1 MEISKTGGIDITLTL
16 TSGEPGVGKSTQHT
30 ALCKYSEDGKSI
42 YLCMEVKDDK
52 LLKMNGINAIN
63 IIQYDEFYEEDG
75 IKTLHVLITEI
86 RKIIRENKYN
96 VVILDGISDIR
107 RFAMKEWI
115 EKDNQIRI
123 SQGKPARTGISGEN
137 KAAWAAINQR
147 VMGILEPLINWSN
160 IRHTNV
166 FFTAQMKDM
175 YVNDTKVGR
184 QIAVAGDWIEFDVDV
199 KCYLFRNDA
208 GVFMA
213 RFSKLPGWAKVCDEE
228 VPVAKEGLFGLLAER
243 ELL

>member
-1 MEISKTGGIDITLTL
+1 
-16 TSGEPGVGKSTQHT
+16 VGKSTQHT
-30 ALCKYSEDGKSI
+30 AICKYSEDGKSV

-52 LLKMNGINAIN
+52 LLKWTGVNAIH
-63 IIQYDEFYEEDG
+63 IIQYNEYYEEDG
-75 IKTLHVLITEI
+75 VKTLEVLEREI
-86 RKIIRENKYN
+86 RNIIKDNKYGI
-96 VVILDGISDIR
+96 VVLDGISDIR

-115 EKDNQIRI
+115 EQDNLIQISKNKQPR
-123 SQGKPARTGISGEN
+123 KGISGEN

-160 IRHTNV
+160 IKHTNV
-166 FFTAQMKDM
+166 FFTAQMKDS

-184 QIAVAGDWIEFDVDV
+184 QIAAGDWIEFDVDA
-199 KCYLFRNDA
+199 KCHLFRNDA

-213 RFSKLPGWAKVCDEE
+213 RFSKLPGWAKVCEEE